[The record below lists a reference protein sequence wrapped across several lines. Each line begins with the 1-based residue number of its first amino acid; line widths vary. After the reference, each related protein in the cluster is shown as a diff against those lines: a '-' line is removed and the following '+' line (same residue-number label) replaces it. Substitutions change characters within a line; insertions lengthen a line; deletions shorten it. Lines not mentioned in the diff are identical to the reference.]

1 MLDVTRFHGII
12 PPLATP
18 LRPDES
24 VDEPALRRL
33 VRYVLDGGV
42 HGLFAA
48 GSTGEFAALTDP
60 ARARAVEIVIEEAA
74 GRVPVLVGIGDAS
87 TVRAQA
93 WARQA
98 EAAGADALVAILPY
112 YYATSTVS
120 EVVTHF
126 ERLVDSTGLPMILY
140 NIPSRTKS
148 ALPLAA
154 VEQLRKNDGIVGIK
168 DSAEEMNVFY
178 RLLEMRTPGFRVF
191 QGSEMQC
198 GASLLLGAD
207 GAVLGI
213 SNAAPRLAV
222 RLYEA
227 AAGGDAART
236 RELQAIVADLN
247 KIYWLAG
254 SSQPGSLK
262 YALSYL
268 GICEPTVTSPLAM
281 ANAEAQAHIRALI
294 DRHRAEL

>member
-1 MLDVTRFHGII
+1 MLDVSTFHGII

-18 LRPDES
+18 LRADES

-33 VRYVLDGGV
+33 VRHVLDGGV
-42 HGLFAA
+42 HGIFAA
-48 GSTGEFAALTDP
+48 GSTGEFAALADA
-60 ARARAVEIVIEEAA
+60 ARARAVEIVIEETA

-87 TVRAQA
+87 TLRAQA
-93 WARQA
+93 WARHA
-98 EAAGADALVAILPY
+98 EAAGADAVVAILPY
-112 YYATSTVS
+112 YYATSTVP
-120 EVVTHF
+120 EVVAHF
-126 ERLVDSTGLPMILY
+126 ERLVESSGLPLILY

-154 VEQLRKNDGIVGIK
+154 VEQLRKNDRIVGIK
-168 DSAEEMNVFY
+168 DSAEELNVFY
-178 RLLEMRTPGFRVF
+178 RLLEMRAPGFRVF

-198 GASLLLGAD
+198 GASVLLGAD

-213 SNAAPRLAV
+213 SNLAPRLAV

-227 AAGGDAART
+227 AAAGDLART
-236 RELQAIVADLN
+236 RELQAVVADLN

-254 SSQPGSLK
+254 SSQAGSLK
-262 YALSYL
+262 YALSYV
-268 GICEPTVTSPLAM
+268 GICEPTVTAPLAP
-281 ANAEAQAHIRALI
+281 AGAEAQGHIRALV